1 MNIETLCSAIKENLF
16 ILKQKRA
23 NKNDHSLIENFQRE
37 ISSFLISNSD
47 NFKWETEKKI
57 SGRSEGDSIDIYGRS
72 SSNSETEWIIE
83 IDATRADQVAK
94 KLLSRLVLWGLKV
107 PIQYV
112 AILYP
117 DTQKGKNSCEKFL
130 RYGFELLKRINSD
143 SCIVGIFVDPQDESI
158 EVLDFREPSHFS
170 VDGTD
175 CNSMNNAAE
184 HAIKLYLKSK
194 NPNYIDLKNFWGK
207 FVNNERGV
215 SRYKNTREKTK
226 DGEMVFSY
234 TQFRQYGFSSYW
246 EDFLLLCKKSKIRI
260 LKERKLYIG
269 VEGKLYHYKL

>member
-1 MNIETLCSAIKENLF
+1 M
-16 ILKQKRA
+16 
-23 NKNDHSLIENFQRE
+23 
-37 ISSFLISNSD
+37 
-47 NFKWETEKKI
+47 
-57 SGRSEGDSIDIYGRS
+57 
-72 SSNSETEWIIE
+72 
-83 IDATRADQVAK
+83 
-94 KLLSRLVLWGLKV
+94 VLWGLKD

-170 VDGTD
+170 VEETD

-194 NPNYIDLKNFWGK
+194 NPNYSDLKNFWGK
-207 FVNNERGV
+207 FINNERGA

-226 DGEMVFSY
+226 DGETVFSY
-234 TQFRQYGFSSYW
+234 TQFRQYGLSSYW
-246 EDFLLLCKKSKIRI
+246 EDFLQLCKKSKIKI
-260 LKERKLYIG
+260 LKERKMYIG
-269 VEGKLYHYKL
+269 VEGRLYQYKV